1 MEENN
6 VTMQEP
12 TNDELT
18 RMIAKRLGERQ
29 RKLKRMQEMER
40 PVHRFRLY
48 GGAIALVAAACVALL
63 LVFAPWR
70 TASVLDDLNI
80 QTPSCEIYRSA
91 SPDLAEISR
100 LMEEPDYDAALT
112 ATAKALQ
119 HSEMELKEF
128 SDVLYEFGDEEMEY
142 EEEQERLMNNE
153 LRWTYI
159 YLLVNAERYKE
170 AVKELKIYLKRDKY
184 CEHEEEAKALLRELK
199 KK

>member
-18 RMIAKRLGERQ
+18 RMIAQRLGERQ

-40 PVHRFRLY
+40 PARRFHLY
-48 GGAIALVAAACVALL
+48 GGAIALAAAACVALL
-63 LVFAPWR
+63 LVYAPWR
-70 TASVLDDLNI
+70 TASVLDELSI
-80 QTPSCEIYRSA
+80 QQPVMVSFRSA

-100 LMEEPDYDAALT
+100 LMEEPDYEAALA
-112 ATAKALQ
+112 ATRKALQ
-119 HSEMELKEF
+119 HSELGLKEF
-128 SDVLYEFGDEEMEY
+128 RDVLYEFGDEEMEY

-159 YLLVNAERYKE
+159 YLLVNAGHYKE

-184 CEHEEEAKALLRELK
+184 CEHEEEARALLRELK